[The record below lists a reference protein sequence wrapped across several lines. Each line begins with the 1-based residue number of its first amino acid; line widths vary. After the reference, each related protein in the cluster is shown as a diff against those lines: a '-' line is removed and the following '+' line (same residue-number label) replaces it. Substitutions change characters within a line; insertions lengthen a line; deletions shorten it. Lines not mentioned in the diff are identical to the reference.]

1 MSRIGALGIV
11 VLFLALA
18 IIAGP
23 PVDPVLARAIAH
35 QRAHPTGDAAA
46 TFDMAQHDGDLRS
59 LPIGVFDSGVGGLT
73 VLEALKT
80 FDGFHNGSG
89 KPGSDGVPDFANER
103 FVYFGDQAN
112 MPYGNY
118 GAVGKTDF
126 LRELI
131 LKDAAFLLGR
141 RWRET
146 PGSVPRMD
154 KPPVKAI
161 VIACNTATAYGLQD
175 VRDAARAW
183 GIPVQTVGVVEAGA
197 RGLADTRGGRTGAV
211 AVLATKATCASNAY
225 PRAIAKAMTVPPSIT
240 QRGSATLAASIEGDP
255 AVQETP
261 QAIIDAEVEA
271 LVAEHAKSEDRA
283 PIDTVV
289 LGCTHYPLVQSDIVQ
304 AFERLRQRQAADGTR
319 PFERLVSERVAVID
333 PARWTAEELWRSLQA
348 ANLLLRLDT
357 KPGANRD
364 LFFISVANRSWPGVQ
379 LDADGSLTKD
389 FKYGREPG
397 NPGREDTVI
406 VPMTIDGL
414 PASAANLVKT
424 RLPRTAESMRSAAA
438 QPAPST

>member
-1 MSRIGALGIV
+1 MQRIGAIAILA
-11 VLFLALA
+11 LFLA
-18 IIAGP
+18 IALVARSP
-23 PVDPVLARAIAH
+23 ADPVLARAIDH
-35 QRAHPTGDAAA
+35 QRAHPEGDAAA
-46 TFDMAQHDGDLRS
+46 TFDVAQYAGDLRS

-80 FDGFHNGSG
+80 FDAFHNGSG

-118 GAVGKTDF
+118 GTVGRIDF

-175 VRDAARAW
+175 VRAAARAW
-183 GIPVQTVGVVEAGA
+183 HVPVITVGVVEAGA

-225 PRAIAKAMTVPPSIT
+225 PEAIAKAMTVPPPIT

-255 AVQETP
+255 AVKETP
-261 QAIIDAEVEA
+261 QTIIDAEVEA
-271 LVAEHAKSEDRA
+271 LVAEHAKSDDRA

-319 PFERLVSERVAVID
+319 PFEKLVSERVAVID
-333 PARWTAEELWRSLQA
+333 PARWTAAELWRTLQA
-348 ANLLLRLDT
+348 ANLLLHSDT
-357 KPGANRD
+357 NPGANRD
-364 LFFISVANRSWPGVQ
+364 LFFISVANPAWPGVQ
-379 LDADGSLTKD
+379 LDADGGLTKD
-389 FKYGREPG
+389 FKYGRDPG

-406 VPMTIDGL
+406 VPMTLDGL
-414 PASAANLVKT
+414 PASAANLVRT
-424 RLPRTAESMRSAAA
+424 RLPAVAANMACVPRAAER
-438 QPAPST
+438 